1 MKKLI
6 FALTFILAP
15 SVNAGEILPYLYAEK
30 FCQYRA
36 LGISADDARKAAI
49 NEAYISSGTPVKVY
63 YHGKMIDSDVV
74 DSAIAVI
81 KRCPQF
87 LK

>member
-1 MKKLI
+1 MKKFIL
-6 FALTFILAP
+6 ALTFILAP

-30 FCQYRA
+30 FCEYRA
-36 LGISADDARKAAI
+36 LGISADDARKAAV
-49 NEAYISSGTPVKVY
+49 NEAYIFSGTPVKVY
-63 YHGKMIDSDVV
+63 YHGKMIDSDII

-81 KRCPQF
+81 KKCPQF